1 MIRRYGG
8 LLAVVL
14 GAAVALAL
22 LARLPRREAAVEPRA
37 AETPSLELSLTVEGG
52 KLSPEIASVPRGSL
66 VRLRVEN
73 RGPRAVTLRLAGYED
88 RLPST
93 AIEPGE
99 TREHGFLAD
108 RPGEDFAW
116 LLDGAPRGRLA
127 VTGSHLVEG
136 HR

>member
-1 MIRRYGG
+1 MIRRYGA

-22 LARLPRREAAVEPRA
+22 LARLPRREAAVESRA
-37 AETPSLELSLTVEGG
+37 VAIPTFDLALTLEGE
-52 KLSPEIASVPRGSL
+52 KLAPEIASVPRGSR

-73 RGPRAVTLRLAGYED
+73 REPRAVTLRLAGYED
-88 RLPST
+88 RLPAS
-93 AIEPGE
+93 PLGSGE
-99 TREHGFLAD
+99 IREHEFLAD

-116 LLDGAPRGRLA
+116 LVDGEPRGRLA